1 MKTPWMRGAI
11 YFFVLCYLFIGV
23 AIVSDV
29 FMEAIEVITSQER
42 EMPGPNGTTYTVTVW
57 NDTVAN
63 LTLMALGSS
72 APEILLAVV
81 EALMGLGSDEK
92 AVMGAATIVGSAAF
106 NLLIITGICISSLQ
120 DGETRKVDEMGVFAC
135 TATFSIL
142 AYVWMVFCLSIWT
155 PNEVTLEEA
164 LITLG
169 FFPLLVLL
177 AYVLDR
183 HWCPCCNGSIEPG
196 DDDSD
201 GKIITMKSGNNVITK
216 SQIAAE
222 VKKYK
227 AANPHMSDKEV
238 MESEHIQ
245 KSIAGELGS
254 QIGKVK
260 WSIAKARMAAVK
272 QMSGGKRMS
281 KLDSSAPTH
290 ETAKNHASPVAGG
303 GGGDV
308 SANGSCMVQFS
319 SPTYAVRED
328 EGMVNIWV
336 MRTGKLDEAC
346 SVNYATADN
355 TATAVEDYVP
365 VSGTLDFAAGETR
378 QLIQIEIIDDDV
390 CEDDEDFLVELSA
403 ASGCVISPK
412 FKICV
417 VTIIDDDVPGILAF
431 KQNAFAKGLDDEL
444 VVDVEICRNQ
454 GCDGFIQVDIFT
466 EASSPDNTAE
476 AGVHYEECRFT
487 VDFVNGETSKVVP
500 IPILPEAL
508 KDTSDNLNFFVHIA
522 NSTGGSKIGKK
533 NKCNVLLTNDSVAAM
548 IANIQDRLEENK
560 ERFEVG
566 THSWHQRFIDA
577 ITAEGDEDDDDGGS
591 PPGAGD
597 IVAHVLSLPWKI
609 VFAFIA
615 PTDYCGGAITFVMS
629 LACIG
634 IVTAIIEQ
642 VAKMFG
648 CVIGIPQ
655 EITSITIV
663 ALGTSLP
670 DTFASMIAAK
680 EDDNADAS
688 IGNITGSNSVN
699 VFLGLGL
706 PWTISTIYYGSIG
719 QPFVVQAGGLN
730 YMVTVFSCMAVVCI
744 LFLLLRRKVI
754 GAELGGPKGSA
765 LASTLF
771 LVSLWVGFIVASS
784 LYTMASS

>member
-1 MKTPWMRGAI
+1 M
-11 YFFVLCYLFIGV
+11 
-23 AIVSDV
+23 
-29 FMEAIEVITSQER
+29 
-42 EMPGPNGTTYTVTVW
+42 
-57 NDTVAN
+57 
-63 LTLMALGSS
+63 
-72 APEILLAVV
+72 
-81 EALMGLGSDEK
+81 
-92 AVMGAATIVGSAAF
+92 
-106 NLLIITGICISSLQ
+106 
-120 DGETRKVDEMGVFAC
+120 
-135 TATFSIL
+135 
-142 AYVWMVFCLSIWT
+142 
-155 PNEVTLEEA
+155 
-164 LITLG
+164 
-169 FFPLLVLL
+169 
-177 AYVLDR
+177 
-183 HWCPCCNGSIEPG
+183 
-196 DDDSD
+196 
-201 GKIITMKSGNNVITK
+201 
-216 SQIAAE
+216 
-222 VKKYK
+222 
-227 AANPHMSDKEV
+227 
-238 MESEHIQ
+238 
-245 KSIAGELGS
+245 
-254 QIGKVK
+254 
-260 WSIAKARMAAVK
+260 
-272 QMSGGKRMS
+272 
-281 KLDSSAPTH
+281 
-290 ETAKNHASPVAGG
+290 
-303 GGGDV
+303 
-308 SANGSCMVQFS
+308 
-319 SPTYAVRED
+319 
-328 EGMVNIWV
+328 
-336 MRTGKLDEAC
+336 
-346 SVNYATADN
+346 
-355 TATAVEDYVP
+355 
-365 VSGTLDFAAGETR
+365 
-378 QLIQIEIIDDDV
+378 
-390 CEDDEDFLVELSA
+390 
-403 ASGCVISPK
+403 
-412 FKICV
+412 
-417 VTIIDDDVPGILAF
+417 
-431 KQNAFAKGLDDEL
+431 
-444 VVDVEICRNQ
+444 
-454 GCDGFIQVDIFT
+454 
-466 EASSPDNTAE
+466 
-476 AGVHYEECRFT
+476 
-487 VDFVNGETSKVVP
+487 
-500 IPILPEAL
+500 
-508 KDTSDNLNFFVHIA
+508 
-522 NSTGGSKIGKK
+522 
-533 NKCNVLLTNDSVAAM
+533 LTNDSVAAM